1 VTETHHPE
9 PDKQPGETPRKSTPR
24 KKVSDK
30 RVIGRTEKVDLPDW
44 HINGLNAKVDT
55 GAKTSALHVE
65 NIHYMLD
72 EFVRFDIVLSRKRA
86 DHRVR
91 HITAKI
97 HRWGRVRS
105 STGQFSTRPF
115 IYTLLRIGP
124 VTKRIEL
131 SLVSREKMLY
141 RMLLGREA
149 LEDDFLVDV
158 SRRNVLSKKKAPKHG

>member
-1 VTETHHPE
+1 MKIV
-9 PDKQPGETPRKSTPR
+9 
-24 KKVSDK
+24 
-30 RVIGRTEKVDLPDW
+30 GRTEHVAFPDW
-44 HINGLNAKVDT
+44 DVEKLNAKIDT

-65 NIHYMLD
+65 NMTYMLD

-91 HITAKI
+91 HVTAKI

-115 IYTLLRIGP
+115 VFTTLKIGP

-131 SLVSREKMLY
+131 SLVSREKMVY
-141 RMLLGREA
+141 RMLIGREA

-158 SRRNVLSKKKAPKHG
+158 SRRNILSRKKKKKSRTHD